1 MALPTI
7 EELRLQCRIDET
19 QDDALLLTYLTVA
32 IEKAE
37 NYLNRKLY
45 DERVPDDDPD
55 GMLITPLIKLAL
67 MLAVGFWYEH
77 REPNVLAS
85 GFKELLNDYR
95 IRPVG
100 GQHAGGTAS

>member
-1 MALPTI
+1 MPLPTI
-7 EELRLQCRIDET
+7 EELRLQCKIDET
-19 QDDALLLTYLTVA
+19 QDDDLLLNYLA
-32 IEKAE
+32 SAREKAE

-45 DERVPDDDPD
+45 EDRVPDDDLD
-55 GMLITPLIKLAL
+55 GILITPLIKLAL

-95 IRPVG
+95 IRPMRG
-100 GQHAGGTAS
+100 K

>member
-1 MALPTI
+1 MSLPTI

-19 QDDALLLTYLTVA
+19 QDDKLLLTYLTVA
-32 IEKAE
+32 TEKAE

-45 DERVPDDDPD
+45 DEKVPDDDPD

>member
-1 MALPTI
+1 MPLPTI
-7 EELRLQCRIDET
+7 DELRLQCKVDET
-19 QDDALLLTYLTVA
+19 QDDELLLAYLA
-32 IEKAE
+32 SAKEKAE

-45 DERVPDDDPD
+45 EEQVPADDPD

-100 GQHAGGTAS
+100 REQWT